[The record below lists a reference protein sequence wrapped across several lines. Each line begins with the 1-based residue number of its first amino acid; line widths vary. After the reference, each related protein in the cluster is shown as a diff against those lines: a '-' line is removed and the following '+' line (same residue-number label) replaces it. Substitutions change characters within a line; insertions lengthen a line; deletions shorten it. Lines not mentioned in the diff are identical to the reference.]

1 MKVTIFTKKSPR
13 HKYLINSISGI
24 VDNVYVVEEN
34 ISFKDRITGI
44 KQPSKIKKKY
54 FNRVTIAEKKIFKK
68 KFKNRDNIKI
78 IKLRKDLLS
87 RISLKSLNSF
97 LKSDLYIVFGSSYI
111 KGNLINFL
119 IKKKTINIHMGISPY
134 YRGTDCNFWAL
145 YDNNLHLVG
154 GTVHLISK
162 GLDSGPIIF
171 HTLAKKNKN
180 PYLYTMSA
188 VKLTIDTLVK
198 KIRDKK
204 LNLYKTI
211 KQKKKLQIRYTRK
224 SEFTDKVIKKFMKN
238 KVKINKINNKLF
250 KSFS

>member
-1 MKVTIFTKKSPR
+1 MKVTIFTKKSLR
-13 HKYLINSISGI
+13 HKYLINSMSNIA
-24 VDNVYVVEEN
+24 DNVYVVEEN
-34 ISFKDRITGI
+34 ISFKNRASGI
-44 KQPSKIKKKY
+44 NKFSKIKKKY
-54 FNRVTIAEKKIFKK
+54 FKNVINAEKKIFKK
-68 KFKNRDNIKI
+68 KLKKRPNIKL
-78 IKLRKDLLS
+78 IKLEKNLLS

-134 YRGTDCNFWAL
+134 YRGSDCNFWAL

-162 GLDSGPIIF
+162 GLDSGPILF
-171 HTLAKKNKN
+171 HVSPNKNKN

-198 KIRDKK
+198 KIKDKK
-204 LNLYKTI
+204 INPNKTI
-211 KQKKKLQIRYTRK
+211 KQNKKLQIKYSRK
-224 SEFTDKVIKKFMKN
+224 SEFTDDVIKKFMKM
-238 KVKINKINNKLF
+238 KFRLI
-250 KSFS
+250 